1 MVYREA
7 CALHLWKWSFRED
20 VCTEARA
27 LLIVKAE
34 FKLLNLRQL
43 ESRLIWLKTKIELV
57 TGLVRGLEES
67 RINIVC
73 DDNVTYDDNVY
84 FDYLVNN
91 IQFIDSNVDL
101 LVKIPPVN
109 RHVGE
114 WINLKLALDPAMPL
128 PVNDDVE
135 WQKIR
140 VDGFNGRF
148 KGIFEPLNLSLQLW
162 HPSRTFIF

>member
-1 MVYREA
+1 MTSISASLEHFPDHGDAESLVAFEVFTKFQHV
-7 CALHLWKWSFRED
+7 LFR
-20 VCTEARA
+20 VPGTEA
-27 LLIVKAE
+27 
-34 FKLLNLRQL
+34 
-43 ESRLIWLKTKIELV
+43 
-57 TGLVRGLEES
+57 G
-67 RINIVC
+67 
-73 DDNVTYDDNVY
+73 
-84 FDYLVNN
+84 FDP
-91 IQFIDSNVDL
+91 QFIDSNVDL

-140 VDGFNGRF
+140 VDGFNGVF

-162 HPSRTFIF
+162 HPSRKFIF